1 MPDHAKSSYVVFR
14 QAFSNVLSSSA
25 TLFLTIGSGLFTFP
39 QSGADLPKQEANYEA
54 LRQALAQVDSNPER
68 FLDQTIELFEINCM
82 STGDFLTNKC
92 EGDLNRVE
100 QVLRQQF
107 GPGEILTMRVGEYA
121 PNGEFSVGDA
131 AAANRLID
139 LFAGISARSLTA

>member
-1 MPDHAKSSYVVFR
+1 MQEHAKSSYVVFR
-14 QAFSNVLSSSA
+14 QSFANVLSSSA
-25 TLFLTIGSGLFTFP
+25 TMFLTIGSGLFSFP
-39 QSGADLPKQEANYEA
+39 QSGADLPKQQANYAA

-82 STGDFLTNKC
+82 SIGDFLTNNC
-92 EGDLNRVE
+92 VGDLNRVE

-107 GPGEILTMRVGEYA
+107 GLGEILTMRVGEYA
-121 PNGEFSVGDA
+121 PSGDFLVGDA

-139 LFAGISARSLTA
+139 LFAGLDAESLTP